1 MSLPYDQLKEKVLTR
16 YGHIDSI
23 PDSVYNALISYRDNG
38 TVALDDD
45 KTFDILVSER
55 DYVPQEEKSRIA
67 NEMRN
72 RAKQEFQQDQEAQ
85 QKAEYNSRFE
95 SPVGKLV
102 KNLFPYSNP
111 YDQNKYE
118 RVLNAGKDITSLPG
132 RFGAETLGALS
143 EVAGS
148 LQKGDLT
155 GNYERIAAIGSRF
168 MDNVGNITDGNLGKK
183 IATDPLLPVLGATN
197 LVTLPGKAIY
207 SGLARTGLGT
217 GAIVASEYAQPGE
230 MNVRENA
237 FPIVTGA
244 ALNALP
250 LLKYIPFKGRNI
262 ANTLETREF
271 VEGAEEL
278 WKQDVRHGGKWV
290 LSPKEGNPTK
300 IPVDDLKKLWQINK
314 SLDSKVANLGEWTG
328 RSVGGA
334 TGAATGG
341 AMFGP
346 HGGLGMG
353 WAGQA
358 IGGKIGKSALGTPEG
373 TTQAL
378 KELEAL
384 LSDKGR
390 MFATLTSSRTKKPTI
405 KEDTKYSSDIRKAL
419 FDDKL
424 TETEFNAYKMPEN
437 KEKFYERFSEYR

>member
-55 DYVPQEEKSRIA
+55 DYTPQEEKSRLA

-72 RAKQEFQQDQEAQ
+72 RAKTDFVEDQEAQ
-85 QKAEYNSRFE
+85 QKAEYDSRFE
-95 SPVGKLV
+95 SPEGKLV
-102 KNLFPYSNP
+102 KNLFPYSNS
-111 YDQNKYE
+111 YDQTKYE
-118 RVLNAGKDITSLPG
+118 RVLNAAKDITSLPG
-132 RFGAETLGALS
+132 RLGAETIGALS

-155 GNYERIAAIGSRF
+155 GNDERIAAIGSNF

-197 LVTLPGKAIY
+197 LVTLPGRAIY

-217 GAIVASEYAQPGE
+217 GAIVASEYAQPGD

-262 ANTLETREF
+262 AQTLETRPF
-271 VEGAEEL
+271 VEGAEKVLKE
-278 WKQDVRHGGKWV
+278 DVKHGGKYV
-290 LSPKEGNPTK
+290 LSSKRDNPTK
-300 IPVDDLKKLWQINK
+300 IPVDDLKKLWQTNTT
-314 SLDSKVANLGEWTG
+314 LDSKFASIGEWTG
-328 RSVGGA
+328 KSAAGTAAAG
-334 TGAATGG
+334 TGAA
-341 AMFGP
+341 MFGAP
-346 HGGLGMG
+346 GAALGF
-353 WAGQA
+353 AGQA
-358 IGGKIGKSALGTPEG
+358 IGGKIGKSALGTPER

-378 KELEAL
+378 KELDAL
-384 LSDKGR
+384 LSDNGR